1 MSLAFL
7 QINGVAEFGVQLSFQ
22 ILHPWFKLLHSILLL
37 FKLFLFLFRELFDEL
52 TSSIIINSYE
62 CLTKEQFECTFLS
75 HGFFHLLLCIGQV
88 FDLFLKLFDFILS
101 VVEFHVASAE
111 LVDLALV
118 VPLDLCVLF
127 ADWDSGGSH
136 LCEARYHFSI
146 KIFKTNCTHN
156 LTFF

>member
-62 CLTKEQFECTFLS
+62 CLTEEQFEGTLLS
-75 HGFFHLLLCIGQV
+75 QGFFHLLLCISQV
-88 FDLFLKLFDFILS
+88 FDLFLELFDFILF
-101 VVEFHVASAE
+101 VVVFHVASAE
-111 LVDLALV
+111 LVDLTLV
-118 VPLDLCVLF
+118 MPLDLCVLF
-127 ADWDSGGSH
+127 ADWDSSGSH
-136 LCEARYHFSI
+136 LGEARNHFSI

-156 LTFF
+156 FTFF